1 MQAYTSSA
9 PRARSATQIAARF
22 AATVLRAVTWKAILL
37 TQSLGLLFALCPWLE
52 YPDRHAR
59 PHFLLIDLIEQA
71 LAALFVMLAAFAGDE
86 AVPRGW
92 TLWRAFVVVTLCAA
106 GATALAAWAVCSGFG
121 LTQPHLVL
129 RRVLDIFFDVGAWG
143 TALMTYL
150 NRQSAERILAGVRAG
165 ELARLTAERRLLASR
180 LAAAETQVDPASVL
194 RQLAG
199 IRDRYAAGQA
209 DADRGLDQLIDELR
223 VSVARGM
230 AAAEG
235 ISPVPPG
242 RR

>member
-1 MQAYTSSA
+1 MQTHASSA
-9 PRARSATQIAARF
+9 LRARSAAQAAARF
-22 AATVLRAVTWKAILL
+22 AAAVLRAITWKAVLL

-52 YPDRHAR
+52 HPERHLQ
-59 PHFLLIDLIEQA
+59 PHFLLIDLTEQA
-71 LAALFVMLAAFAGDE
+71 LAALFVMLAAFTGDE
-86 AVPRGW
+86 AVRRGW

-121 LTQPHLVL
+121 LVEPRLVQT
-129 RRVLDIFFDVGAWG
+129 RVLNIFFDVGTWG

-165 ELARLTAERRLLASR
+165 ELARLTAERRLLGSC

-199 IRDRYAAGQA
+199 IRDRYAAGHV

-223 VSVARGM
+223 GSVARGM

-235 ISPVPPG
+235 IAPMPSG
-242 RR
+242 SR